1 MKLGFTPLLDTSS
14 STPIYVQLYQYI
26 RSQIENGS
34 IGPGTVLTSIRQL
47 AQHLSIS
54 KNTVET
60 AYQQLL
66 AEGYIQSRERNGY
79 IVLPLEQL
87 SESLE
92 HHTAASEASES
103 LHKIAAAPSKKIKYD
118 FKYGDIE
125 LSRFPLAHWK
135 KCMIEALSH
144 PDINVLG
151 YGDRQGHEGLRT
163 EIADMVFQSR
173 GISCKPEQIVLC
185 AGTQHAV
192 SLLCQ
197 LLQLREKTVGIED
210 PGYHGVRTVLRNHG
224 CKLVPVVLEKDGISL
239 ESLRASGVDTVY
251 VTPSH
256 QFPLGMVLPVQK
268 RLQLLQWAAD
278 TRSYIIEDDYDSEFR
293 YNSKPIPSL
302 KALDRQERVIY
313 LGTFSKSF
321 LPAARLSYIIFPPEL
336 LHDIQD
342 ELQNYSQAVSPII
355 QQAIWHFMRRGDY
368 ARHVRRMKRLYQA
381 KHKALTAAISLYLN
395 ERTEMIGGDSGLH
408 ILLDVK
414 GKSRSSLIDHAARLG
429 CKVYNPERHWLD
441 PKCCPDSY
449 IMIGFGGLSEEELI
463 AGIKLLNK
471 AWFSA

>member
-1 MKLGFTPLLDTSS
+1 MKLGFTPLLDASGA
-14 STPIYVQLYQYI
+14 TPIYVQLYQYI
-26 RSQIENGS
+26 RSQIENGA
-34 IGPGTVLTSIRQL
+34 IGPGTALTSIRQL

-79 IVLPLEQL
+79 LVLPLDQL

-92 HHTAASEASES
+92 HHTVTSEPI
-103 LHKIAAAPSKKIKYD
+103 HKIAAAPSEKINYD

-125 LSRFPLAHWK
+125 LRRFPLSHWK

-144 PDINVLG
+144 PDIDVLG
-151 YGDRQGHEGLRT
+151 YGDRQGHAGLRT
-163 EIADMVFQSR
+163 EIANMVFHSR
-173 GISCKPEQIVLC
+173 GISCMPEQIVLC

-197 LLQLREKTVGIED
+197 LLKLRGKAVGIED

-224 CKLVPVVLEKDGISL
+224 CKLVPVVLEKDGVSL
-239 ESLRASGVDTVY
+239 ESLHASGVGAVY

-278 TRSYIIEDDYDSEFR
+278 HRSFIIEDDYDSEFR
-293 YNSKPIPSL
+293 YNSQPIPSL

-336 LHDIQD
+336 LQGIRD

-355 QQAIWHFMRRGDY
+355 QQAIWHFMKRGDY

-381 KHKALTAAISLYLN
+381 KHKALTTAVSSYLN
-395 ERTEMIGGDSGLH
+395 ERAEIIGGDSGLH
-408 ILLDVK
+408 ILLNVK
-414 GKSRSSLIDHAARLG
+414 GKSRSSLIDQAARRG
-429 CKVYNPERHWLD
+429 CKVYDPERHWLD
-441 PKCCPDSY
+441 PGCCPDSY
-449 IMIGFGGLSEEELI
+449 IMIGFGGLSEDELT
-463 AGIKLLNK
+463 AGVKLLSE